1 MYAREEDVFNAIYR
15 QLKDYVNEHYITN
28 SVYKQQI
35 QEYTEQIA
43 NLTKRKTTACINAM
57 EHYEQYV
64 QGEISKKEFRV
75 VQDIASQA
83 KEALI
88 QATESKATYE
98 KQYARFRKLLFVS
111 SRDVPLS
118 EIVGCIDK
126 IVVDTGGQIVVK

>member
-1 MYAREEDVFNAIYR
+1 M
-15 QLKDYVNEHYITN
+15 
-28 SVYKQQI
+28 
-35 QEYTEQIA
+35 
-43 NLTKRKTTACINAM
+43 ACINAM

-64 QGEISKKEFRV
+64 QGEISKKEFRA

-88 QATESKATYE
+88 QATESKATDE